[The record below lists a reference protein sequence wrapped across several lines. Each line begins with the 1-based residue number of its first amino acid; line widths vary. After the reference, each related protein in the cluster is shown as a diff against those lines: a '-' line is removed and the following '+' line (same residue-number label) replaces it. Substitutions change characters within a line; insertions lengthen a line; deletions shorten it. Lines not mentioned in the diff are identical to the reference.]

1 MITVKEPE
9 IPSKKYF
16 NPEKMIQK
24 YNYNNNVL
32 PKEIE
37 RNIAHNIALLLNSPI
52 EDFVRYHSLE
62 KDDKWRCAN
71 YEWYERQYWLFYVD
85 IDANTR
91 YFFLPTFL
99 KEHDDMYPYLLI
111 RKKVN
116 DSYEHLAIVFY
127 KVKIFRN
134 NLISTLYHKVNGI
147 FKEQDRLKLDAA
159 NKKKTEKFV

>member
-1 MITVKEPE
+1 MITLKVSE

-16 NPEKMIQK
+16 NPEKLVK
-24 YNYNNNVL
+24 DYEYTSNNL
-32 PKEIE
+32 PSEFVK
-37 RNIAHNIALLLNSPI
+37 NIAHNIALLLNRPI

-62 KDDKWRCAN
+62 KDDKRRCAN